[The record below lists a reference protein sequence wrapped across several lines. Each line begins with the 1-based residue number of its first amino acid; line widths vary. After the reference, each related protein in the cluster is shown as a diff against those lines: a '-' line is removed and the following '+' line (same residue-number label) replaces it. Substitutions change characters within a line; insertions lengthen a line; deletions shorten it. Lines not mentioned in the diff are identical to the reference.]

1 MIDISSLSTLVAA
14 VGVIVGVVFTVL
26 QLQDLV
32 KTRQTDLVMRLY
44 STMSSKEF
52 WEAMTKFMTMEFK
65 DYNDYKKKYASSTGF
80 PEKPEAIAMATVSVF
95 LQGVGILLYM
105 KLIDINLAA
114 RFFRTVPIYT
124 WEKMKPIVEGFR
136 KEGYPQMFTEYEY
149 FYNEMKKREQQL
161 ASKTA

>member
-1 MIDISSLSTLVAA
+1 MLDIPSISAIVATIG
-14 VGVIVGVVFTVL
+14 VLIGVIIAVVEL
-26 QLQDLV
+26 RNLV

-52 WEAMTKFMTMEFK
+52 WEAMNKFMTMEFK

-114 RFFRTVPIYT
+114 RLFRTVPIYT
-124 WEKMKPIVEGFR
+124 WEKMKPLVEGFR

-149 FYNEMKKREQQL
+149 FYNEMKKRERAL
-161 ASKTA
+161 EPLTT